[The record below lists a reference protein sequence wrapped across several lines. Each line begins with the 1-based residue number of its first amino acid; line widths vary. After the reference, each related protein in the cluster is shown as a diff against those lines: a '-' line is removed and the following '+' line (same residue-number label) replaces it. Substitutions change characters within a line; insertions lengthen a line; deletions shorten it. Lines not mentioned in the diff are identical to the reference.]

1 MKKIVILTLLLMI
14 SLSGCVDTK
23 NRKQDCVRI
32 HIRANSNSE
41 IDQSVK
47 LDVRDAVVN
56 YLTPLLSDCKSSDD
70 AKEVIRNNLCAL
82 KKTSDDVLLDKGFS
96 YRATVRISEEKFPYR
111 KYDDVSFP
119 AGVYDA
125 LIVELGEG
133 TGNNWWCVCFPPLC
147 FVPDDGSENFRY
159 KSKIVEII
167 KKSEVKMNK
176 NSQKILCAFV
186 LFVTMLT
193 AVLAFSGVM
202 TKDDAVTE
210 AVVLKQGSTGNQ
222 VKTVQTKLKRWG
234 YYTGA
239 VDGIYGAA
247 TTKAVKYFQSKNG
260 LTADG
265 IVGKKP
271 PPQWESV
278 CLPATRRARQAGTR
292 RRTNTFLQNACTQ
305 RRAAN
310 LTSDKSR
317 SRQSC

>member
-1 MKKIVILTLLLMI
+1 MKKIVILTLLLII

-70 AKEVIRNNLCAL
+70 AKEVIRNNLGAL

-167 KKSEVKMNK
+167 KKFRGE
-176 NSQKILCAFV
+176 
-186 LFVTMLT
+186 
-193 AVLAFSGVM
+193 
-202 TKDDAVTE
+202 DE
-210 AVVLKQGSTGNQ
+210 
-222 VKTVQTKLKRWG
+222 
-234 YYTGA
+234 
-239 VDGIYGAA
+239 
-247 TTKAVKYFQSKNG
+247 
-260 LTADG
+260 
-265 IVGKKP
+265 
-271 PPQWESV
+271 
-278 CLPATRRARQAGTR
+278 
-292 RRTNTFLQNACTQ
+292 
-305 RRAAN
+305 
-310 LTSDKSR
+310 
-317 SRQSC
+317 

>member
-1 MKKIVILTLLLMI
+1 MKKIVIVTLLLMI

-70 AKEVIRNNLCAL
+70 
-82 KKTSDDVLLDKGFS
+82 VLLDKGFP
-96 YRATVRISEEKFPYR
+96 YRATVRLSEEKFPYR

-133 TGNNWWCVCFPPLC
+133 TGNNWWCVCYPPLC

-167 KKSEVKMNK
+167 KKFRGE
-176 NSQKILCAFV
+176 
-186 LFVTMLT
+186 
-193 AVLAFSGVM
+193 
-202 TKDDAVTE
+202 DE
-210 AVVLKQGSTGNQ
+210 
-222 VKTVQTKLKRWG
+222 
-234 YYTGA
+234 
-239 VDGIYGAA
+239 
-247 TTKAVKYFQSKNG
+247 
-260 LTADG
+260 
-265 IVGKKP
+265 
-271 PPQWESV
+271 
-278 CLPATRRARQAGTR
+278 
-292 RRTNTFLQNACTQ
+292 
-305 RRAAN
+305 
-310 LTSDKSR
+310 
-317 SRQSC
+317 

>member
-70 AKEVIRNNLCAL
+70 
-82 KKTSDDVLLDKGFS
+82 VLLDKGFP
-96 YRATVRISEEKFPYR
+96 YRATVRLSSEKFPYR

-167 KKSEVKMNK
+167 KKFRGE
-176 NSQKILCAFV
+176 
-186 LFVTMLT
+186 
-193 AVLAFSGVM
+193 
-202 TKDDAVTE
+202 DE
-210 AVVLKQGSTGNQ
+210 
-222 VKTVQTKLKRWG
+222 
-234 YYTGA
+234 
-239 VDGIYGAA
+239 
-247 TTKAVKYFQSKNG
+247 
-260 LTADG
+260 
-265 IVGKKP
+265 
-271 PPQWESV
+271 
-278 CLPATRRARQAGTR
+278 
-292 RRTNTFLQNACTQ
+292 
-305 RRAAN
+305 
-310 LTSDKSR
+310 
-317 SRQSC
+317 

>member
-70 AKEVIRNNLCAL
+70 
-82 KKTSDDVLLDKGFS
+82 VLLDKGFT
-96 YRATVRISEEKFPYR
+96 YRATVRLSAEKFPYR

-167 KKSEVKMNK
+167 KKFRGE
-176 NSQKILCAFV
+176 
-186 LFVTMLT
+186 
-193 AVLAFSGVM
+193 
-202 TKDDAVTE
+202 DE
-210 AVVLKQGSTGNQ
+210 
-222 VKTVQTKLKRWG
+222 
-234 YYTGA
+234 
-239 VDGIYGAA
+239 
-247 TTKAVKYFQSKNG
+247 
-260 LTADG
+260 
-265 IVGKKP
+265 
-271 PPQWESV
+271 
-278 CLPATRRARQAGTR
+278 
-292 RRTNTFLQNACTQ
+292 
-305 RRAAN
+305 
-310 LTSDKSR
+310 
-317 SRQSC
+317 

>member
-1 MKKIVILTLLLMI
+1 MKKIVIVTLLLMI

-70 AKEVIRNNLCAL
+70 
-82 KKTSDDVLLDKGFS
+82 VLLDKGFS
-96 YRATVRISEEKFPYR
+96 YRATVRLSSEKFPYR

-167 KKSEVKMNK
+167 KKFRGE
-176 NSQKILCAFV
+176 
-186 LFVTMLT
+186 
-193 AVLAFSGVM
+193 
-202 TKDDAVTE
+202 DE
-210 AVVLKQGSTGNQ
+210 
-222 VKTVQTKLKRWG
+222 
-234 YYTGA
+234 
-239 VDGIYGAA
+239 
-247 TTKAVKYFQSKNG
+247 
-260 LTADG
+260 
-265 IVGKKP
+265 
-271 PPQWESV
+271 
-278 CLPATRRARQAGTR
+278 
-292 RRTNTFLQNACTQ
+292 
-305 RRAAN
+305 
-310 LTSDKSR
+310 
-317 SRQSC
+317 